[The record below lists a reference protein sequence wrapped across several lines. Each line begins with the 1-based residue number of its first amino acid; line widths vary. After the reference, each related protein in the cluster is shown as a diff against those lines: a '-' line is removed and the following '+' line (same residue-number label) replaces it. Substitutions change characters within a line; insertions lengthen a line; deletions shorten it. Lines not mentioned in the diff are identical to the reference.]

1 MTHPLL
7 PSPLTTPLE
16 LQNQKAKSY
25 YHHPPPALRIEI
37 EAAQKY
43 ATSAH
48 SSPLQHNSFTLFNT
62 KQDDPSNSD
71 IQTTVSKWLAT
82 SQTFDKTPIPSPT
95 PEPIADPVVQ
105 NRRGKEYWLQISRS
119 LDLRIKARSEHR
131 RQLSRSLNLRIK
143 AQSAQ
148 SKAAIDLNQVT
159 RDASAG
165 IKNSA
170 SNPQSQNKLARP
182 TENTAAGRLD
192 TVSNTAI
199 PPLRN
204 VMGPS
209 KKQER
214 ERKCSIETDMSIVQ
228 EKLEKFKR
236 EQEKQEH
243 LQAQK
248 LKRADEAVKAKAK
261 KLTADAMAAHKK
273 EQERKKYVEGR
284 AQDIHENLL
293 QCKPFDMDAARRE
306 FSEKE
311 VQDIKKIV
319 RGLGFARQ

>member
-7 PSPLTTPLE
+7 PSPLNKTLA
-16 LQNQKAKSY
+16 LQKQKANSY

-37 EAAQKY
+37 EDAQKY
-43 ATSAH
+43 ATSGH
-48 SSPLQHNSFTLFNT
+48 SSPQHHNSLTLFNT
-62 KQDDPSNSD
+62 KHDDPSNSD
-71 IQTTVSKWLAT
+71 VQTTVSKWLAT
-82 SQTFDKTPIPSPT
+82 SQTFDKAPIPPPT

-105 NRRGKEYWLQISRS
+105 HRRGEEYWLQLSRS
-119 LDLRIKARSEHR
+119 LDLRIKARSEHW
-131 RQLSRSLNLRIK
+131 RQLSRSLDLRIK

-148 SKAAIDLNQVT
+148 SKAAIYLDQGS
-159 RDASAG
+159 RDASTG
-165 IKNSA
+165 IKNSTP
-170 SNPQSQNKLARP
+170 NPQSQDKLARSA
-182 TENTAAGRLD
+182 ENTAAGQL
-192 TVSNTAI
+192 NTAL

-204 VMGPS
+204 VMGSS

-214 ERKCSIETDMSIVQ
+214 ERKGSIETDMSIVQ

-248 LKRADEAVKAKAK
+248 FKKADEAVKAKAK
-261 KLTADAMAAHKK
+261 KLTADAMAAHKD
-273 EQERKKYVEGR
+273 QERKKYVEGR
-284 AQDIHENLL
+284 AQDIHENLV

-319 RGLGFARQ
+319 RGLGFAKK